1 MSTRSY
7 ICIENSDDKKI
18 SGIYCHSDGYVS
30 YVGFLLY
37 NFYDTE
43 RKVRELIGLGSLSSL
58 GVRIGHTVDFNR
70 LYTDTNYYEANKM
83 QCVAYCRDRQEHF
96 EVYTSN
102 SKEQLYKEVKVPY
115 IYIFR
120 NNKWYV
126 KEGSNKLRL
135 LENAIIHDSD
145 ILMQSAQ
152 KRWLT
157 DKNLLEDEKKR
168 IYVNYKKLGI
178 LKVNEKE
185 INISNADFIIESQ
198 FDSNHFSVRS
208 TVNNS
213 YSCLTMADI
222 QKLKQEGC
230 KIEVKKGCFVKI

>member
-30 YVGFLLY
+30 YVGFFLY

-96 EVYTSN
+96 EVYTPY
-102 SKEQLYKEVKVPY
+102 ELY
-115 IYIFR
+115 
-120 NNKWYV
+120 
-126 KEGSNKLRL
+126 NKLKYSFFTNTQFEIDVISFYKNYSRL
-135 LENAIIHDSD
+135 FWNCVLYFSMNNLSFDFLFPYSKDAKYDIEEINLVDCFEN
-145 ILMQSAQ
+145 
-152 KRWLT
+152 
-157 DKNLLEDEKKR
+157 
-168 IYVNYKKLGI
+168 
-178 LKVNEKE
+178 LKVTTDAM
-185 INISNADFIIESQ
+185 IS
-198 FDSNHFSVRS
+198 FS
-208 TVNNS
+208 
-213 YSCLTMADI
+213 
-222 QKLKQEGC
+222 
-230 KIEVKKGCFVKI
+230 